1 MGHTLSQGA
10 TVAPAFAFTQHVMQT
25 PTAAHPEYSDPDRS
39 DDSCLFAFGTGA
51 GGRGSEQIG
60 SLAPRAPPAL
70 LSPPPAISS
79 AQTNA
84 GDPFCLDTESS
95 TLLSIMDELEIA
107 EDAAAEAQL
116 LQDVEKGCAAQ
127 KAAILRDVPMAE
139 DCAAAIAAT
148 LVALAVEAE
157 MLQEGEEDP
166 TELEPAEEEEA
177 LDACGHT
184 HWLPSVARSSYK
196 ASKP

>member
-1 MGHTLSQGA
+1 MLVCIWHWCGWAGLWADWIAGSKGSPGA
-10 TVAPAFAFTQHVMQT
+10 AQ
-25 PTAAHPEYSDPDRS
+25 PTTSHH
-39 DDSCLFAFGTGA
+39 
-51 GGRGSEQIG
+51 
-60 SLAPRAPPAL
+60 
-70 LSPPPAISS
+70 SS

-107 EDAAAEAQL
+107 EDAADEAQH
-116 LQDVEKGCAAQ
+116 LQDVKKGCADQ

-139 DCAAAIAAT
+139 DCAAAIAET

-177 LDACGHT
+177 LPPWPA
-184 HWLPSVARSSYK
+184 
-196 ASKP
+196 